1 MLIREHGGSIKLLRT
16 ERRVG
21 TRRTRQTVIG
31 VFRAHEGVPAE
42 LLELL
47 DRDERRELSV
57 WLSAWRDSQTMA
69 LARAVFAGAPARLDE
84 LVTALDAAAGL
95 LSPADADVLWH
106 KLQVIA
112 RSLRR
117 GGHPRPKRTPS
128 PPAPLPGQL
137 DLIDAL
143 AGPAI
148 PDAARHE
155 DLAT

>member
-1 MLIREHGGSIKLLRT
+1 MLIREHGGSIKLLRA

-21 TRRTRQTVIG
+21 TRRARQIVIG
-31 VFRAHEGVPAE
+31 VFRAQEGVPAE

-47 DRDERRELSV
+47 DRNERRELSV
-57 WLSAWRDSQTMA
+57 WLSAWRDSQTIA
-69 LARAVFAGAPARLDE
+69 RARAVFAGAPARLDE

-95 LSPADADVLWH
+95 LTPADADVLWR

-117 GGHPRPKRTPS
+117 GGHPRPKRAPS
-128 PPAPLPGQL
+128 QPTPLPGQL

-143 AGPAI
+143 ADLTV
-148 PDAARHE
+148 PDASIHDE
-155 DLAT
+155 LAT